1 MRLSVTADEERLFK
15 VLPPI
20 EGVCIQREPY
30 GITFTCSTDKMC
42 QVKECLAK
50 SLPDIIIENYE
61 KLLLSDIV
69 KSSCKNFSKEQQKKI
84 LKHAL
89 DFADEISQKND
100 DIEQKLSEYL
110 KSSDNLVLDGF
121 VNFRL
126 KDYKNSLKNVVDIA
140 VDRYVAE
147 NEYDEFISLLKYFID
162 IQSPGEEVVHII
174 PLNGEYRILNKNMT
188 DITECCCDIIPSYDI
203 TSEDIL
209 LSSLIT
215 VAPKNIIIH
224 KKIFIPSEFLKTLSL
239 IFTDRIIFCKGCP
252 NCE

>member
-15 VLPPI
+15 VLPPL
-20 EGVCIQREPY
+20 EGVLIQREPY

-42 QVKECLAK
+42 RVKECLSK

-61 KLLLSDIV
+61 KNLLSDIV
-69 KSSCKNFSKEQQKKI
+69 KTNCKSFSKEQQKKI
-84 LKHAL
+84 LKHAQS
-89 DFADEISQKND
+89 FADDLSKKN

-110 KSSDNLVLDGF
+110 ENSDNLVLDGF

-162 IQSPGEEVVHII
+162 IQSPGEELVHII
-174 PLNGEYRILNKNMT
+174 PKGGEYRILNKNMT
-188 DITECCCDIIPSYDI
+188 DITECCSDIIPSYDI
-203 TSEDIL
+203 TEEDIL

-239 IFTDRIIFCKGCP
+239 IFTDRVIFCEGCP
-252 NCE
+252 ECE